1 MSKNMCEELKKEIE
15 ESKNLGRRARRIKER
30 ELQKNIRIRIL
41 ELNLAK
47 PLKNLKVLIKSKEEN
62 YFKIKIFQMNLE
74 KLSKNIFPI

>member
-47 PLKNLKVLIKSKEEN
+47 PLKNLKVLIKPKEDN
-62 YFKIKIFQMNLE
+62 Y
-74 KLSKNIFPI
+74 

>member
-1 MSKNMCEELKKEIE
+1 MCEELKKEIE

-47 PLKNLKVLIKSKEEN
+47 PLKNLNVLIKPKEEN
-62 YFKIKIFQMNLE
+62 YFKIKIF
-74 KLSKNIFPI
+74 